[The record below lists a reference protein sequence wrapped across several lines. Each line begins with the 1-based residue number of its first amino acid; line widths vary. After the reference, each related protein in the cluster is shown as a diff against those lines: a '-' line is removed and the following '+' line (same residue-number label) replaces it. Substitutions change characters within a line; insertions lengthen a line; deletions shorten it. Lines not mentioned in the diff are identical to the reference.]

1 MALEKNSLK
10 INENKMGCL
19 SGFLPSGPRAFG
31 AGLSVGP
38 ERLRLPG
45 EELVS
50 RISRF
55 LFGRH
60 FRCWSWIFTGTASMS
75 LKLQH
80 QIALNWWPMVPV
92 EVWHSPWEAIAHPG
106 KVRTLLRD
114 SHCFY
119 FKRIKREWEITQDL
133 LKILLIGPKW
143 ECDHLGLLLASQ

>member
-1 MALEKNSLK
+1 MSLEKNSLK

-60 FRCWSWIFTGTASMS
+60 FRCWS
-75 LKLQH
+75 
-80 QIALNWWPMVPV
+80 
-92 EVWHSPWEAIAHPG
+92 
-106 KVRTLLRD
+106 
-114 SHCFY
+114 
-119 FKRIKREWEITQDL
+119 
-133 LKILLIGPKW
+133 
-143 ECDHLGLLLASQ
+143 